1 MTMSFGACF
10 VIFQSGPL
18 EKAFYSPF
26 YTIATSHQ
34 IALCFCQKL
43 DSTPTLAESNPADL
57 AVVKKRVTS
66 LDLASWS
73 HTCVNVLNTAGR
85 FFI

>member
-1 MTMSFGACF
+1 MFRYISEWAI
-10 VIFQSGPL
+10 VK

-26 YTIATSHQ
+26 HTTTPSHQ
-34 IALCFCQKL
+34 IVLSFSQKL
-43 DSTPTLAESNPADL
+43 DSTPTLAESNPGDL